1 MPVRWIL
8 KFAANFYSA
17 YADSISFYILG
28 ILISSKVYNVFMSMS
43 MILLNMYLFVKFKM
57 IAEKYQQVNLKEA
70 AAQKQQ
76 VSSASSNPFEKIDCV

>member
-1 MPVRWIL
+1 
-8 KFAANFYSA
+8 
-17 YADSISFYILG
+17 
-28 ILISSKVYNVFMSMS
+28 MSMS